1 MPLGPFL
8 STVITQ
14 QQFVN
19 KEADNLG
26 TTNWNQSHRT
36 ICCDIYVVSL
46 LKKDECN
53 IKKKLKSWN
62 QER

>member
-1 MPLGPFL
+1 MPIGPFL
-8 STVITQ
+8 STVIAQ

-26 TTNWNQSHRT
+26 ATNWNQSLRT

-46 LKKDECN
+46 LEMMSN